1 MVKDEIQGIHI
12 TDITAHGMGVG
23 RDADG
28 AAVFVRGALPGDTVL
43 ARCYRA
49 KKRYAEAETVKI
61 VSPSPDRVDSF
72 CDLGAH
78 QDPEDHGSGASKPLS
93 GSGASKPSSC
103 GGCQYCELAYK
114 KQTEIKRSQ
123 IIQDLTR
130 IGGLEDS
137 EVDETI
143 AMDEPYCYRNKVTF
157 QVGWNGSAPVV
168 GFYRAGSHDIVDCP
182 VCRIQAPPAEAAAS
196 SLRTFMLQEKI
207 TCFDSKTRKG
217 LLKDVIVRSCF
228 ATGEV
233 MVVLE
238 INGASIPEAGKLIDM
253 MDSQINRMSF
263 AAEEIQYNDG
273 VEGPDISDEA
283 AKCWSLES
291 VYIVNDKN
299 VPVLIAGKKTI
310 SEELGGVKFEISP
323 MSFYQV
329 NPVQTVKLYDK
340 VFEYAALSPGDS
352 LLDLYCGVGSIGLYL
367 EDRMDD
373 TVSVLGIESNKSAVL
388 DANRNA
394 VINRVI
400 NARYICG
407 AAEDVLPEI
416 VDKMDEQGF
425 DGPEEGSTEWFARGV
440 LASVN
445 VAVLD
450 PPRAG
455 CDEKLLSAV
464 VKVSPERIVYVSC
477 DPATLARDVKYLT
490 ANGYEFIKATPVDM
504 FPHTGHIECVTL
516 LQLSNRKPDA
526 KIRIDVNLEL
536 PV

>member
-1 MVKDEIQGIHI
+1 MVKDEIQEIHI

-23 RDADG
+23 RDDDG

-72 CDLGAH
+72 CDLGA
-78 QDPEDHGSGASKPLS
+78 
-93 GSGASKPSSC
+93 SKPSAC

-130 IGGLEDS
+130 IGGLEDP
-137 EVDETI
+137 EVDEAI
-143 AMDEPYCYRNKVTF
+143 AMDEPYCCRNKVTF
-157 QVGWNGSAPVV
+157 QVGWDGSTPVV

-182 VCRIQAPPAEAAAS
+182 VCRIQAPPAEAVAS

-238 INGASIPEAGKLIDM
+238 INGASIPEAGRLIDM

-263 AAEEIQYNDG
+263 EI
-273 VEGPDISDEA
+273 
-283 AKCWSLES
+283 CWSLES

-299 VPVLIAGKKTI
+299 VPVLIAGKKTV
-310 SEELGGVKFEISP
+310 SEELGGVKYEISP

-425 DGPEEGSTEWFARGV
+425 DGPEEGSTEWFARNV
-440 LASVN
+440 LTSVN

-455 CDEKLLSAV
+455 CDETLLSAV

-477 DPATLARDVKYLT
+477 DPATLSRDVKYLT

-504 FPHTGHIECVTL
+504 FPHTGHVEVVVL
-516 LQLSNRKPDA
+516 MSRVGSRL
-526 KIRIDVNLEL
+526 
-536 PV
+536 